1 MKGSSSAGAAEHW
14 TASAGAAATSC
25 LLGAGASAS
34 VPSKCADNDL
44 FAAPEG
50 FKADGAGAAAADE
63 DAADAWAAMTGAAW
77 AAFAAAA
84 WAVFSAFFRICSDTS
99 SLNSI
104 AGANDD

>member
-25 LLGAGASAS
+25 LIGAGASS
-34 VPSKCADNDL
+34 SFPSKCADTDL
-44 FAAPEG
+44 FDAPEA
-50 FKADGAGAAAADE
+50 FKADGAGAAAADD

-99 SLNSI
+99 SLKSI
-104 AGANDD
+104 AGATDA